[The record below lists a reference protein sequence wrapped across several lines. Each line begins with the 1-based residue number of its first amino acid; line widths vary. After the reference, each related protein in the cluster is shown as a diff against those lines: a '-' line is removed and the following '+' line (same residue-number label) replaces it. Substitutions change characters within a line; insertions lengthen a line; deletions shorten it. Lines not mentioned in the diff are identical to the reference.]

1 MRLTPVLALVVASQ
15 LAAGAVRADP
25 LVVRI
30 GLADALTGP
39 LAHFGKDDENGARM
53 AIDELNA
60 HGVTIGSRRARFE
73 LLAEDDA
80 SEPRLATAVAQ
91 KLVDAKV
98 NAVIGHETS
107 GTSIPASKI
116 YHDAGIPQVT
126 TSATSPKYTQQGFDT
141 TFRTVNNDEQLGRAL
156 GRYAGKGMGIMR
168 VALID
173 DRTAY
178 GQGVASEFIKG
189 LQAAGGTVVARE
201 YTNDKASEFGAILTR
216 IRATHPD
223 LVFFGGMTPVAA
235 PMLRQMKALGMGKLR
250 FMGGDGICTD
260 EMITL
265 AGDAMADG
273 QVTCAGSGGVEESR
287 RAGIDKFRAAYK
299 KRFGID
305 SLIYSPYVYDS
316 IMTIAAAMEQA
327 GATEPARYLPVL
339 ARIQHPGI
347 TGTIAFD
354 RHGDIRNGT
363 LTLYTFRNGQR
374 ASTGVIK

>member
-1 MRLTPVLALVVASQ
+1 
-15 LAAGAVRADP
+15 
-25 LVVRI
+25 
-30 GLADALTGP
+30 
-39 LAHFGKDDENGARM
+39 
-53 AIDELNA
+53 
-60 HGVTIGSRRARFE
+60 
-73 LLAEDDA
+73 
-80 SEPRLATAVAQ
+80 
-91 KLVDAKV
+91 
-98 NAVIGHETS
+98 
-107 GTSIPASKI
+107 
-116 YHDAGIPQVT
+116 
-126 TSATSPKYTQQGFDT
+126 
-141 TFRTVNNDEQLGRAL
+141 
-156 GRYAGKGMGIMR
+156 
-168 VALID
+168 
-173 DRTAY
+173 
-178 GQGVASEFIKG
+178 
-189 LQAAGGTVVARE
+189 
-201 YTNDKASEFGAILTR
+201 
-216 IRATHPD
+216 
-223 LVFFGGMTPVAA
+223 MTPVAA